1 MRVTHVKRNHLQG
14 DGAEEVAGR
23 VGYVGEML
31 LSLSNL
37 LPGVSEQKNAEGHA
51 LDSNPKVWKGKEPA
65 ISDRSFVRVWL
76 CDGTATPRSRV
87 SAPSSGNMSQ
97 PHKKKP
103 KEARKGG
110 TKTDL
115 AKSKPGVSMSTRS
128 SEEKTKASEP
138 VKVEGSKP
146 MSSTSK
152 SAEKPGSA
160 AAHKSADSCKSKRT
174 AGSSAVSSGAAGVKQ
189 QQPQT
194 TATHQSKMGQ
204 KVTKTSKLDTKESL
218 AGTLPTKV
226 AGTSLHKNND
236 SKIQKTKQSCRTDA
250 ENVNNLPF
258 KEDLLQKHLED
269 VMKIIRDMKSQIVSE
284 VTHMIEEQI
293 SILKAT
299 IVKSLENASIEQ
311 KKTVIAPLKNVSEIE
326 DKDPLDLLAET
337 LPSEAP
343 DNSAPKYTG
352 PEVKELDVTK
362 KKGERVGE
370 REDTIPPDYRFK
382 DQPDPKDKGKPTSF
396 SAGPGA
402 KPKTTEKSMTEGDIL
417 DSLSAD
423 FVQSSAAPVSKCS
436 ATSSHSAAPPST
448 LKQAPLQASTA
459 ATVSTSQTGDKD
471 KDPFDLLADTLPSEA
486 PDQSAPKYTG
496 PPVKESHLTK
506 QQIERMG
513 EREDT
518 LPPDYRFKEQPD
530 PKDKGQPASST
541 GPGAKPKTMTESDVL
556 ESLSADFV
564 QSSPAT
570 ISKCSATVA
579 RSAAPPSQQQQ
590 APLQASK
597 AASVSAS
604 QTGKKDN
611 DPFDLLAQT
620 LPSEAPDQ
628 SAPKYTGPP
637 VKESDATKK
646 QIERVGER
654 EDTIPPDYRFK
665 EQPDLKG
672 KGPLASSASPGA
684 KPKTMTES
692 DVLESLSAD
701 FVQSSPATISK
712 CSAAVSHS
720 AALPSLQQQAP
731 LQASTAAS
739 VSASQTGAEDKDPF
753 DLLAGTL
760 PSEAPDDSAPKY
772 TGPEVKESDAT
783 KKKAERVGERE
794 DTLPPDYRFKEQ
806 PTPKDKLASSSTGT
820 GAKPKTMTESD
831 VLDSLS
837 ADFVQSPPAPV
848 SKCSAAT
855 SHATAPL
862 SMQKEA
868 PLQASTAA
876 PVSAGRTCATG
887 KDAFD
892 LLADTL
898 PSEAPDNSAPKYT
911 GPAVK
916 EPDVTKKKGER
927 VGERDDTIPP
937 DYRFKEQPDPKDK
950 GNLAPSFTGPGAKP
964 KVMTESD
971 VLESLSAD
979 FVQSSAA
986 PISKCSATTSQ
997 SAASPSMQ
1005 EAPLKASTAA
1015 SVSASQTSDKD
1026 KDAFDLLAETL
1037 PSEAPDNSAP
1047 KYTGPE
1053 VKESDATKKL
1063 IERVGE
1069 RDDTL
1074 PPDYRFGKQADPKD
1088 KGKPA
1093 SSFTSPGAK
1102 PKTMA
1107 EEDVL
1112 DSLSADFVQSS
1123 AAPISKCS
1131 ATVSHAAA
1139 PPSKQKQEPQKA
1151 STVASV
1157 SASQSGL
1164 NDKGA
1169 FDLLAES
1176 LPSEAPDTSA
1186 PKYTG
1191 PAVKESDS
1199 SKKKAERVGETE
1211 ESIPPDYRFTEQA
1224 DPKDKGKSNLLSSST
1239 GAETKPET
1247 MTERD
1252 VLESLSADFV
1262 SAAPISKCSAAV
1274 SHSAAPPSLQQQA
1287 PLQASTVASVSASQ
1301 SGAKDNDPFDL
1312 LAQTLPS
1319 EAPDNSAPK
1328 YTGPPVKESDV
1339 SKKKAERV
1347 GETEGS
1353 IPPDYRF
1360 TEKADPKDKGKLAY
1374 SSTDPGAKP
1383 KLLTKAEL
1391 VDNLSSDFDS
1401 SSASQISKQKETKEK
1416 PAAKSDTKK
1425 ARKH

>member
-1 MRVTHVKRNHLQG
+1 MGLLWRVIWLLSTSSGSLSISMRVTHVKRNHLQG

-326 DKDPLDLLAET
+326 DGKPMLSAFEQLMEPFPSQGRDAPVPKCTGPAAKDKDPLDLLAET

-459 ATVSTSQTGDKD
+459 ATVSTSQTGDK
-471 KDPFDLLADTLPSEA
+471 
-486 PDQSAPKYTG
+486 
-496 PPVKESHLTK
+496 
-506 QQIERMG
+506 
-513 EREDT
+513 
-518 LPPDYRFKEQPD
+518 
-530 PKDKGQPASST
+530 
-541 GPGAKPKTMTESDVL
+541 
-556 ESLSADFV
+556 
-564 QSSPAT
+564 
-570 ISKCSATVA
+570 
-579 RSAAPPSQQQQ
+579 
-590 APLQASK
+590 
-597 AASVSAS
+597 
-604 QTGKKDN
+604 
-611 DPFDLLAQT
+611 
-620 LPSEAPDQ
+620 
-628 SAPKYTGPP
+628 
-637 VKESDATKK
+637 
-646 QIERVGER
+646 
-654 EDTIPPDYRFK
+654 
-665 EQPDLKG
+665 
-672 KGPLASSASPGA
+672 
-684 KPKTMTES
+684 
-692 DVLESLSAD
+692 
-701 FVQSSPATISK
+701 
-712 CSAAVSHS
+712 
-720 AALPSLQQQAP
+720 
-731 LQASTAAS
+731 
-739 VSASQTGAEDKDPF
+739 DKDPF